1 MHKTNHSQ
9 HYTDELKRLE
19 EKYSPIQRP
28 SVDSVA
34 RQMRGIK
41 DRCQYW
47 QRMEDRYKDK
57 IIKGDCSKATLANIC
72 IICESLGACIK
83 RFNDLQEHYN
93 KIGFSVLAYRNTDT
107 AVPYKVEVYAPNGDG
122 YLKVG

>member
-19 EKYSPIQRP
+19 EKYPPIQRP

-34 RQMRGIK
+34 RQMRGLK
-41 DRCQYW
+41 DRCEHL
-47 QRMEDRYKDK
+47 QRMADRHMELN
-57 IIKGDCSKATLANIC
+57 IKGKCTMETLANI
-72 IICESLGACIK
+72 SQALGACIK

-122 YLKVG
+122 YLDVV